1 LKGDIKMETKKLPF
15 AKEFITDSK
24 GHITKIIMDFNDY
37 QRFLDWIEDEGL
49 ARAMNEVKNEVPL
62 NLEDALKELE
72 K

>member
-1 LKGDIKMETKKLPF
+1 MR
-15 AKEFITDSK
+15 
-24 GHITKIIMDFNDY
+24 Y
-37 QRFLDWIEDEGL
+37 EGL